1 MVTRSVRSPFAIS
14 RFAACVITLA
24 ALIVLANCPVFAQ
37 GSTAAITGTVT
48 DTSGAVLPG
57 TMVSVKHLETGLT
70 RVTESD
76 ASGNY
81 TIPSLPVG
89 EYELTAEKM
98 GFQRELR
105 RGINLVV
112 AQEAVVNLTLQVGSI
127 VQQVTVTEAAPLVN
141 TTATS
146 TSGVISEQQIKEL
159 PLNGRSFD
167 QLLTL
172 NAGTVDN
179 RSNINNGAWTS
190 FSVAGKRPET
200 NRFILNGVDYIGANS
215 TGQFITPS
223 GSSGQLLGVDAV
235 REYNVI
241 QHTYGAEYGKRAGA
255 QVVVVSSSG
264 TNQLHGALFEY
275 VRNDAFDAKQYF
287 DPVKGPFRRNQFGGE
302 LGGPLKKDKAFLFGN
317 YEGFR
322 ERWNVPNIA
331 NVPDAQARLGN
342 LPCYLVRLK
351 AADGACPNPA
361 ALIPATNSTGTLQLG
376 MLPYANYFWPA
387 PNAPE
392 LLDPSG
398 LPTGTA
404 QSIGEPLR
412 SVREDFGLIRFDA
425 TLSGKDSF
433 SANFNADDGRR
444 GQAPADPVFTTLS
457 TQRSYLASL
466 QETHIF
472 SNTIVNV
479 ATAGF
484 SRAWG
489 TQVNVPAPGYTIPA
503 NLIFLPGTNPGSITI
518 GGGTATVVA
527 AGLAQPTGN
536 SLSRDTRNHVTIAD
550 DLHLTRGNHAWSAG
564 VWVQRIQQNQIGNAQ
579 FTAGTANYTTLLTF
593 LQDSPQQFLAASNP
607 QPLYFRSTE
616 TGLYAQDEIKLK
628 PNFTLRLGVRE
639 EMTSGWNEAHDHA
652 ANYVYDA
659 NGIVLTDPIVGSSAF
674 VKNNARM
681 LWEPR
686 IGLAWDPRGSG
697 KWSVRAGFGIY
708 NDLQDNLAHRLNADP
723 PFNSRLTIT
732 GKPLLS
738 IVGTIPF
745 GTQPPPTCH
754 SLADGGTAAQPG
766 TCSIFSPG
774 GLDPYMH
781 TPTLQQWSLTIQR
794 AIAQNLMVEVSYV
807 GSEAYHVVAA
817 EDLNMAVPQV
827 CSASTVCYS
836 GGVNATGFGTPG
848 TPLAGIPLCGTN
860 TACPIV
866 APGTT
871 YLPATPPQ
879 AFFTTG
885 TTKLTMRPNPFVGPM
900 QSWFYNTNSSYHSGS
915 VSLTKRATRGLA
927 FKTNYT
933 FSKLIDIESAF
944 LATSGANEPPT
955 VLNPFD
961 LNMNRG
967 IAAYNLKHQF
977 NANFTYVL
985 PFGSGQRFAS
995 GSRGVANQ
1003 LIGGWQWNGTVTAE
1017 SGFPFTPSA
1026 GQNISGTGDTQN
1038 PDVPNRNPAFSG
1050 PVILGTDGFRT
1061 TGRYF
1066 DRNAFTLPL
1075 AGTFGNVA
1083 RGSFTG
1089 PAFYDFDTSL
1099 FKTFT
1104 FTERYRLQF
1113 RAEAFNLLNR
1123 TNFALPNAVTFSGSN
1138 YSSSAGLITA
1148 TANPSRQ
1155 IQFALKLLF

>member
-1 MVTRSVRSPFAIS
+1 MVSKLQRRSPFAS
-14 RFAACVITLA
+14 PNLA
-24 ALIVLANCPVFAQ
+24 AFVIALIGWAVLGSCLALAQ
-37 GSTAAITGTVT
+37 GFTAAVTGTVT

-57 TMVSVKHLETGLT
+57 TMVTLRHLETGLS
-70 RVTESD
+70 RAVEAD
-76 ASGNY
+76 LGGNY
-81 TIPSLPVG
+81 TIASLPVG

-98 GFQRELR
+98 GFQREVR

-141 TTATS
+141 TTTTS
-146 TSGVISEQQIKEL
+146 TSGVITEQQIKEL

-172 NAGTVDN
+172 NVGTVDN

-235 REYNVI
+235 REYNVV

-264 TNQLHGALFEY
+264 TNQLHGAVFEY
-275 VRNDAFDAKQYF
+275 LRNGALDARNFFETA
-287 DPVKGPFRRNQFGGE
+287 KGPFKRNQFGGE

-331 NVPDAQARLGN
+331 NVPDAQARLGC
-342 LPCYLVRLK
+342 LPLNITGST
-351 AADGACPNPA
+351 ANPCPNNPGYGVVPKLA
-361 ALIPATNSTGTLQLG
+361 AG

-387 PNAPE
+387 PNEPE
-392 LLDPSG
+392 LLDPLTN

-404 QSIGEPLR
+404 QAISNPLR
-412 SVREDFGLIRFDA
+412 SVREDFGLLRFDA
-425 TLSGKDSF
+425 TISSRDSF
-433 SANFNADDGRR
+433 SANFNGDDGRR
-444 GQAPADPVFTTLS
+444 GAPPADPVFTTLS
-457 TQRSYLASL
+457 TQRAYLASL

-479 ATAGF
+479 ATLGF

-489 TQVNVPAPGYTIPA
+489 TQVNVPAPGYNIPA
-503 NLIFLPGTNPGSITI
+503 SLIFLPGTNPGSITI

-527 AGLAQPTGN
+527 AALAQPTGN
-536 SLSRDTRNHVTIAD
+536 SLSRDTRNHITGAD
-550 DLHLTRGNHAWSAG
+550 DLHFTKGNHSMSAG

-579 FTAGTANYTTLLTF
+579 FTAGTANYDTLLAF
-593 LQDSPQQFLAASNP
+593 LQDSPKQFLAASNP

-616 TGLYAQDEIKLK
+616 TGLYIQDEIKLK

-639 EMTSGWNEAHDHA
+639 EMTSGWNEAHGHA

-659 NGIVLTDPIVGSSAF
+659 NGVVETDPQIGSSAF
-674 VKNNARM
+674 LKNNARM

-686 IGLAWDPRGSG
+686 IGLAWDPSGSG

-723 PFNSRLTIT
+723 PFNGRLTIANT
-732 GKPLLS
+732 PLLT
-738 IVGTIPF
+738 IMQNPIPF
-745 GTQPPPTCH
+745 GTQPPPSCE
-754 SLADGGTAAQPG
+754 AQSALRPPA
-766 TCSIFSPG
+766 CSIFSPG
-774 GLDPYMH
+774 GLDPVMH

-794 AIAQNLMVEVSYV
+794 SISQNLMVELSYV
-807 GSEAYHVVAA
+807 GSQAYHVVGA
-817 EDLNMAVPQV
+817 EDFNMPVPQV
-827 CSASTVCYS
+827 CSDPTGCYS
-836 GGVNATGFGTPG
+836 GGINATGRNGVVF
-848 TPLAGIPLCGTN
+848 LCGGT
-860 TACPIV
+860 TPCPKV
-866 APGTT
+866 PQGMT
-871 YLPATPPQ
+871 YLPTSPPIT
-879 AFFTTG
+879 FGTG
-885 TTKLTMRPNPFVGPM
+885 KLTGRPNPFVGPM

-927 FKTNYT
+927 FKANYT
-933 FSKLIDIESAF
+933 FSKLLDIESAF

-967 IAAYNLKHQF
+967 LASYNLKHQF
-977 NANFTYVL
+977 NANFTYQL
-985 PFGSGQRFAS
+985 PFGRGQHFGA
-995 GSRGVANQ
+995 GATGVVDK
-1003 LIGGWQWNGTVTAE
+1003 LIGGWQWNGSTAAQ
-1017 SGFPFTPSA
+1017 SGFPFTPTVGS
-1026 GQNISGTGDTQN
+1026 NISGTGDTQN
-1038 PDVPNRNPAFSG
+1038 PDVPNRNPAFNG
-1050 PVILGTDGFRT
+1050 PVVLGTDGFRI

-1066 DRNAFTLPL
+1066 DPKGFLLPL

-1083 RGSFTG
+1083 RGSFIG
-1089 PAFYDFDTSL
+1089 PRFADFDTSL
-1099 FKTFT
+1099 FKNFA
-1104 FTERYRLQF
+1104 FNEQYRLQF
-1113 RAEAFNLLNR
+1113 RVEAFNLLNR
-1123 TNFALPNAVTFSGSN
+1123 TNFASPNPVTFSGNN
-1138 YSSSAGLITA
+1138 YSSSAGVITQ

>member
-1 MVTRSVRSPFAIS
+1 
-14 RFAACVITLA
+14 
-24 ALIVLANCPVFAQ
+24 
-37 GSTAAITGTVT
+37 
-48 DTSGAVLPG
+48 
-57 TMVSVKHLETGLT
+57 MVSVRHLETGLT
-70 RVTESD
+70 RAVEAD
-76 ASGNY
+76 AGGNY
-81 TIPSLPVG
+81 AIASLPVG

-105 RGINLVV
+105 RGITLVV

-141 TTATS
+141 TTTTS

-172 NAGTVDN
+172 NTGTVDN

-190 FSVAGKRPET
+190 FSVVGKRPET
-200 NRFILNGVDYIGANS
+200 NRFILNGVDYIGANA

-264 TNQLHGALFEY
+264 TNQLHGAVFEY
-275 VRNDAFDAKQYF
+275 LRNGALDAKNF
-287 DPVKGPFRRNQFGGE
+287 FETAKGPFKRNQFGGE

-342 LPCYLVRLK
+342 LPCYIVNPK
-351 AADGACPNPA
+351 AGACPNPGAYVSAKA
-361 ALIPATNSTGTLQLG
+361 APG
-376 MLPYANYFWPA
+376 MLPYANDFWPT

-392 LLDPSG
+392 LLDPLTN

-404 QSIGEPLR
+404 QSLGNPLR
-412 SVREDFGLIRFDA
+412 SVREDFGLVRFDA
-425 TLSGKDSF
+425 TLSSKDSF
-433 SANFNADDGRR
+433 SANFNGDDGRR
-444 GQAPADPVFTTLS
+444 GAPPADPVFTTLS
-457 TQRSYLASL
+457 TQRAYLASL

-472 SNTIVNV
+472 SSNLVNV
-479 ATAGF
+479 ATGGF

-503 NLIFLPGTNPGSITI
+503 SLIFLPGTNPGSITI

-536 SLSRDTRNHVTIAD
+536 SPSRDTRNHITGAD
-550 DLHLTRGNHAWSAG
+550 DVHLTRGNHAWSAG
-564 VWVQRIQQNQIGNAQ
+564 VWIQRIQQNQIGNAQ
-579 FTAGTANYTTLLTF
+579 FTAGTANYDTLLAF
-593 LQDSPQQFLAASNP
+593 LQDSPKQFLAASNP

-616 TGLYAQDEIKLK
+616 TGLYIQDEIKLK
-628 PNFTLRLGVRE
+628 PNFTLRLGLRE
-639 EMTSGWNEAHDHA
+639 EMTSGWNEAHGHA

-659 NGIVLTDPIVGSSAF
+659 NGIVQTDPRIASSAF
-674 VKNNARM
+674 LKNNARM

-686 IGLAWDPRGSG
+686 IGLAWDPSGSG

-723 PFNSRLTIT
+723 PFNGRLTIANT
-732 GKPLLS
+732 PLLT
-738 IVGTIPF
+738 IMQNPIPF
-745 GTQPPPTCH
+745 GTQPPPSCH
-754 SLADGGTAAQPG
+754 TFADAGTN
-766 TCSIFSPG
+766 CSIFSPG
-774 GLDPYMH
+774 GLDPFMH

-794 AIAQNLMVEVSYV
+794 SISQNLMVELSYV
-807 GSEAYHVVAA
+807 GSEAYHVVGA
-817 EDLNMAVPQV
+817 EDFNMAVPQV
-827 CSASTVCYS
+827 CSNPAGCLS
-836 GGVNATGFGTPG
+836 GGVNKTSA
-848 TPLAGIPLCGTN
+848 
-860 TACPIV
+860 IV
-866 APGTT
+866 PQGTT
-871 YLPATPPQ
+871 YLPFTPPLKFCPSATPGC
-879 AFFTTG
+879 TT
-885 TTKLTMRPNPFVGPM
+885 TLTARPNPFVGPM
-900 QSWFYNTNSSYHSGS
+900 QSWFYNTTSSYHSGS
-915 VSLTKRATRGLA
+915 VSLTKRATHGLA
-927 FKTNYT
+927 FKANYT
-933 FSKLIDIESAF
+933 FSKLLDIESAF

-967 IAAYNLKHQF
+967 LGAYNLKHQF
-977 NANFTYVL
+977 NANFTYEL
-985 PFGSGQRFAS
+985 PFGRGQHFGA
-995 GSRGVANQ
+995 GATGVADK
-1003 LIGGWQWNGTVTAE
+1003 LIAGWQWNGSIAAQ
-1017 SGFPFTPSA
+1017 SGFPFTPTA
-1026 GQNISGTGDTQN
+1026 GSNISGTGDTQN

-1050 PVILGTDGFRT
+1050 PVVLGTDAFRT

-1066 DRNAFTLPL
+1066 DPNAFTLPL
-1075 AGTFGNVA
+1075 AGTFGNVS
-1083 RGSFTG
+1083 RGSFIG
-1089 PAFYDFDTSL
+1089 PRFADFDTSL
-1099 FKTFT
+1099 FKNFS
-1104 FTERYRLQF
+1104 FTEQYRLQF
-1113 RAEAFNLLNR
+1113 RVEAFNVLNR
-1123 TNFALPNAVTFSGSN
+1123 TNFALPNPVTFSGTN
-1138 YSSSAGLITA
+1138 FSSSAGVITQ
-1148 TANPSRQ
+1148 TANSSRQ

>member
-1 MVTRSVRSPFAIS
+1 MGTRSARSPFVIS

-70 RVTESD
+70 RATESD

-141 TTATS
+141 ATTTS

-200 NRFILNGVDYIGANS
+200 NRFILNGVDYIGANA

-322 ERWNVPNIA
+322 ERWNVPVVA

-342 LPCYLVRLK
+342 LPCYVVT
-351 AADGACPNPA
+351 G
-361 ALIPATNSTGTLQLG
+361 STGGVCSANPGGYVTATKPSSVG
-376 MLPYANYFWPA
+376 MLPYVNSFWPA
-387 PNAPE
+387 PTPNTE
-392 LLDPSG
+392 LLDPSTS

-404 QSIGEPLR
+404 QFVGQPLR
-412 SVREDFGLIRFDA
+412 SVREDFGLLRFDA

-433 SANFNADDGRR
+433 SANFNGDDGRR
-444 GQAPADPVFTTLS
+444 GAPPADPVFTTLT

-479 ATAGF
+479 ATLGF

-489 TQVNVPAPGYTIPA
+489 TQVNVPAPGYSIPA

-527 AGLAQPTGN
+527 AGLAQPNGN
-536 SLSRDTRNHVTIAD
+536 SLSRDTRNHVTGAD
-550 DLHLTRGNHAWSAG
+550 DIHITRGNHAWSAG
-564 VWVQRIQQNQIGNAQ
+564 VWIQRIQQNQIGNAQ
-579 FTAGTANYTTLLTF
+579 FTAGTANYNTLLTF
-593 LQDSPQQFLAASNP
+593 LQDSPTQFLAASNP

-616 TGLYAQDEIKLK
+616 TGLYVQDEIKLK
-628 PNFTLRLGVRE
+628 PNFSLRLGVRE
-639 EMTSGWNEAHDHA
+639 EMTSGWNEALGHS

-659 NGIVLTDPIVGSSAF
+659 NGIVQTDPQIGTSAF
-674 VKNNARM
+674 LKNNARM

-686 IGLAWDPRGSG
+686 IGIAWDPNGSG
-697 KWSVRAGFGIY
+697 KWSVRAGVGIY

-723 PFNSRLTIT
+723 PFNARLTIANT
-732 GKPLLS
+732 PLLT
-738 IVGTIPF
+738 IMQNPIPF
-745 GTQPPPTCH
+745 GTQPPPSCH
-754 SLADGGTAAQPG
+754 TLADAGTN
-766 TCSIFSPG
+766 CSIFSPG
-774 GLDPYMH
+774 GLDPFMH

-794 AIAQNLMVEVSYV
+794 SITQNLMVELGYV
-807 GSEAYHVVAA
+807 GSEAYHVVGA
-817 EDLNMAVPQV
+817 EDFNAAVPQV
-827 CSASTVCYS
+827 CSNPAGCLS
-836 GGVNATGFGTPG
+836 GGVNKTSA
-848 TPLAGIPLCGTN
+848 
-860 TACPIV
+860 IV
-866 APGTT
+866 PQGTT
-871 YLPATPPQ
+871 YLPFTPPIKFG
-879 AFFTTG
+879 ATT
-885 TTKLTMRPNPFVGPM
+885 LTARPNPFVGPM
-900 QSWFYNTNSSYHSGS
+900 QSWFYNTTSSYHAGS
-915 VSLTKRATRGLA
+915 VSLTKRATHGLA
-927 FKTNYT
+927 FKANYT
-933 FSKLIDIESAF
+933 YSKLMDIESAF

-967 IAAYNLKHQF
+967 LGAYSLKHQF
-977 NANFTYVL
+977 NANFTYQL
-985 PFGSGQRFAS
+985 PFGRGQQFGA
-995 GSRGVANQ
+995 GATGAADK
-1003 LIGGWQWNGTVTAE
+1003 LIGGWQWNGSVTAE
-1017 SGFPFTPSA
+1017 SGFPFTPTVGA
-1026 GQNISGTGDTQN
+1026 NISGTGDTQN

-1050 PVILGTDGFRT
+1050 PVVLGTDAFRT
-1061 TGRYF
+1061 TNRYF
-1066 DRNAFTLPL
+1066 DPNAFTLPL

-1099 FKTFT
+1099 FKTFS
-1104 FTERYRLQF
+1104 FTEQLRLQF
-1113 RAEAFNLLNR
+1113 RVEAFNLLNR
-1123 TNFALPNAVTFSGSN
+1123 TNFSLPNPQTFSGTN
-1138 YSSSAGLITA
+1138 YSSSAGVITA

>member
-1 MVTRSVRSPFAIS
+1 MVNKSQRRSPFAS
-14 RFAACVITLA
+14 PNLA
-24 ALIVLANCPVFAQ
+24 AFVIALIGWAVLGSCLALAQ
-37 GSTAAITGTVT
+37 GFTAAVTGTVT

-57 TMVSVKHLETGLT
+57 TMVTLRHLETGLS
-70 RVTESD
+70 RAVEAD
-76 ASGNY
+76 LGGNY
-81 TIPSLPVG
+81 SIASLPVG

-98 GFQRELR
+98 GFQREVR

-141 TTATS
+141 TTTTS
-146 TSGVISEQQIKEL
+146 TSGVITEQQIKEL

-172 NAGTVDN
+172 NVGTVDN

-235 REYNVI
+235 REYNVV

-264 TNQLHGALFEY
+264 TNQLHGAVFEY
-275 VRNDAFDAKQYF
+275 LRNGALDARNFFETA
-287 DPVKGPFRRNQFGGE
+287 KGPFKRNQFGGE

-331 NVPDAQARLGN
+331 NVPDAQARLGC
-342 LPCYLVRLK
+342 LPLNITGST
-351 AADGACPNPA
+351 ANPCPNNPGYGVVPKLA
-361 ALIPATNSTGTLQLG
+361 AG

-387 PNAPE
+387 PNEPE
-392 LLDPSG
+392 LLDPLTN

-404 QSIGEPLR
+404 QAISNPLR
-412 SVREDFGLIRFDA
+412 SVREDFGLLRFD
-425 TLSGKDSF
+425 TTISSKDSF
-433 SANFNADDGRR
+433 SANFNGDDGRR
-444 GQAPADPVFTTLS
+444 GAPPADPVFTTLS
-457 TQRSYLASL
+457 TQRAYLASL

-472 SNTIVNV
+472 SSTIVNV
-479 ATAGF
+479 ATLGF

-503 NLIFLPGTNPGSITI
+503 SLIFLPGTNPGSITI

-527 AGLAQPTGN
+527 AALAQPTGN
-536 SLSRDTRNHVTIAD
+536 SRSRDTRNHVTGAD

-564 VWVQRIQQNQIGNAQ
+564 VWIQRIQQNQIGNAQ
-579 FTAGTANYTTLLTF
+579 FTAGTANYDTLLLF
-593 LQDSPQQFLAASNP
+593 LQDNPKQFLAASNP

-616 TGLYAQDEIKLK
+616 TGLYVQDEIKLK
-628 PNFTLRLGVRE
+628 PNFTLRLGLRE
-639 EMTSGWNEAHDHA
+639 EMTSGWNEAHGHA

-659 NGIVLTDPIVGSSAF
+659 NGVVETDPQIGSSAF
-674 VKNNARM
+674 LKNNARM

-686 IGLAWDPRGSG
+686 IGLAWDPSGSG
-697 KWSVRAGFGIY
+697 KWSVRAGFGLY

-723 PFNSRLTIT
+723 PFNGRLTIANT
-732 GKPLLS
+732 PLLT
-738 IVGTIPF
+738 IMQNPIPF
-745 GTQPPPTCH
+745 GTQPPPSCH
-754 SLADGGTAAQPG
+754 TSADAGTN
-766 TCSIFSPG
+766 CSIFSPG
-774 GLDPYMH
+774 GLDPFMH

-794 AIAQNLMVEVSYV
+794 SISQNLMVELSYV
-807 GSEAYHVVAA
+807 GSQAYHVVGA

-827 CSASTVCYS
+827 CSIPVGCLS
-836 GGVNATGFGTPG
+836 GGVNKTSATVPQ
-848 TPLAGIPLCGTN
+848 
-860 TACPIV
+860 
-866 APGTT
+866 GTT
-871 YLPATPPQ
+871 YLPFTPAIKFCPSATPGC
-879 AFFTTG
+879 TT
-885 TTKLTMRPNPFVGPM
+885 TLTARPNPFVGPM
-900 QSWFYNTNSSYHSGS
+900 QSWFFNTTSSYHSGS

-967 IAAYNLKHQF
+967 LAAYNLKHQF
-977 NANFTYVL
+977 NANFTYQL
-985 PFGSGQRFAS
+985 PFGRGQHFGA
-995 GSRGVANQ
+995 GATGVVDK
-1003 LIGGWQWNGTVTAE
+1003 LIGGWQWNGSIAAQ
-1017 SGFPFTPSA
+1017 SGFPFTPTVGS
-1026 GQNISGTGDTQN
+1026 NISGTGDTQN
-1038 PDVPNRNPAFSG
+1038 PDVPNRNPAFNG
-1050 PVILGTDGFRT
+1050 PVVLGTDGFRT

-1066 DRNAFTLPL
+1066 GPNGFLLPL

-1099 FKTFT
+1099 FKNFS
-1104 FTERYRLQF
+1104 FTEEYRLQF
-1113 RAEAFNLLNR
+1113 RVEAFNLLNR
-1123 TNFALPNAVTFSGSN
+1123 TNFALPNTVTFSGNN
-1138 YSSSAGLITA
+1138 YSSSAGVITQ